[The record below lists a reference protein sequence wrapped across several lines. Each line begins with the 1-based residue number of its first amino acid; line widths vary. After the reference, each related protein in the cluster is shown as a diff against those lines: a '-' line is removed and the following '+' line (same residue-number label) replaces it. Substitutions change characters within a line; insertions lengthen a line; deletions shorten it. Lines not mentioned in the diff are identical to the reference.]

1 MPAVGST
8 EKIRVLAM
16 GDMGD
21 NSANQLSV
29 RNAYLNFNGSNYTNA
44 WLLLGDNAYENGS
57 RCRISNQFL

>member
-44 WLLLGDNAYENGS
+44 LAAVRRQCL
-57 RCRISNQFL
+57 